1 MDYKQLLDSI
11 TPEIYQRFQ
20 KAIEIGKWPDG
31 KSLTDEQKS
40 SNPYTAPIFTDTG
53 KNPFLF
59 MSGLLEH
66 HHLIAAGWALD
77 LDESLGVVRDGVKPN
92 GHGCTD

>member
-1 MDYKQLLDSI
+1 METVI
-11 TPEIYQRFQ
+11 IRT
-20 KAIEIGKWPDG
+20 AI
-31 KSLTDEQKS
+31 SFATDKTATCHFLKTAFS
-40 SNPYTAPIFTDTG
+40 YTAPVVTDTG

-59 MSGLLEH
+59 MSGLLEY

-77 LDESLGVVRDGVKPN
+77 LDESLGIVRDGVKPN